1 MRPFRRRT
9 HGLRGRL
16 DDGAAAVE
24 FALVLPI
31 LVLILFGIID
41 YGLFFS
47 NSISAQSGVQTA
59 ARQAVVGNLDATC
72 PKPGDADSSTT
83 TEVGE
88 LMCMVKKQ
96 TDAITGTDY
105 VKVVFPPDPGDLVHP
120 DGGWYVDHQL
130 IVCEVIAVEGL
141 TGYVP
146 LPRHNGAVAI
156 RSRIVT
162 QIETVTTPKND
173 SGGEEANPPDKPP
186 GGWDWCT

>member
-1 MRPFRRRT
+1 MMRPFRRRT
-9 HGLRGRL
+9 REPRGRR

-59 ARQAVVGNLDATC
+59 ARQAVVGNLDASCT
-72 PKPGDADSSTT
+72 PPTDAGSSSI
-83 TEVGE
+83 EVGE

-96 TDAITGTDY
+96 TGAITGTDF
-105 VKVVFPPDPGDLVHP
+105 VKVVFPTPNPADPVHP
-120 DGGWYVDHQL
+120 NGGWYVDHQL
-130 IVCEVIAVEGL
+130 IVCEVIAVQGL

-162 QIETVTTPKND
+162 QIETVTTPKD
-173 SGGEEANPPDKPP
+173 DAGGEEANPPGDW
-186 GGWDWCT
+186 GWCT

>member
-9 HGLRGRL
+9 PGRLRGR

-59 ARQAVVGNLDATC
+59 ARQAIVGNFDTSCTAPTDAGS
-72 PKPGDADSSTT
+72 PSP
-83 TEVGE
+83 EVGE

-96 TDAITGTDY
+96 TSAITGTDF
-105 VKVVFPPDPGDLVHP
+105 VKVILPVDANDPAHP
-120 DGGWYVDHQL
+120 NGGWYVDHQL
-130 IVCEVIAVEGL
+130 IVCEVIAVQGL

-146 LPRHNGAVAI
+146 LPRHDGAVAI

-162 QIETVTTPKND
+162 ELETVTTPKD
-173 SGGEEANPPDKPP
+173 DPGGQEDNPP